1 MLNLQEQPSSEM
13 GFSSCP
19 LFSFQSCG
27 FWTVVCLFVTF
38 PLGTVCFSTYGSWS
52 PICYFHTFLLVLL
65 LVIYAFKIYKYFIL
79 FYICLHVFYLPYHA
93 TDNTSV
99 IPFIIVPRTLVNT
112 SDTCILYVSV
122 LTLPP
127 TMALVSNIEESKD
140 KEGKNNKCYISSHV
154 LKRIRQS
161 DLKWKF
167 IMKCIH
173 DQLLHVSID

>member
-1 MLNLQEQPSSEM
+1 MLNFQEQPSSAM

-19 LFSFQSCG
+19 LFSFQSCV

-79 FYICLHVFYLPYHA
+79 FYICLHVFYLPYHT

-127 TMALVSNIEESKD
+127 TVALVSNIEESKD
-140 KEGKNNKCYISSHV
+140 KQGKNNTFYISSHV
-154 LKRIRQS
+154 LKRNHQS

-173 DQLLHVSID
+173 DQLLHVSFD

>member
-1 MLNLQEQPSSEM
+1 MINFQEQPSSEM

-19 LFSFQSCG
+19 LFSFQSCV
-27 FWTVVCLFVTF
+27 FWTVVSLFVTF

-52 PICYFHTFLLVLL
+52 PICYF
-65 LVIYAFKIYKYFIL
+65 AFKIYKYFIL
-79 FYICLHVFYLPYHA
+79 FYICLHVFYLPYHT

-127 TMALVSNIEESKD
+127 TVALVSNIEESKD
-140 KEGKNNKCYISSHV
+140 KEGKNNTFYISSHV
-154 LKRIRQS
+154 LKRNHQS